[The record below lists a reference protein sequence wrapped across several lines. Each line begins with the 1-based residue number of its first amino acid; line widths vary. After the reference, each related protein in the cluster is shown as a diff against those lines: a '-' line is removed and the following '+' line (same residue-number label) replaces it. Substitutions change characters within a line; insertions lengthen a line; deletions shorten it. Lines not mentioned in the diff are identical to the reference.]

1 MKLTPVLLETQ
12 QFPERFRGYDP
23 DSVDDFL
30 ERVAAGLSE
39 LQERLDELAD
49 RLIEAEERASET
61 GSEGEIE
68 VIDGRMDAI
77 ESIKEA
83 LATAPRFESD
93 ESSATNMEIAI
104 DAVDTG
110 EISAIDAVDT
120 GELAKHQSVAVGANK
135 IQIERIAE
143 LITLARDTADD
154 VIDEAVASA
163 REQIGDLLA
172 DVLVASSTDLAASG
186 ALERKAELEVELL
199 DLDARV
205 NARRND
211 ANQLADLIETRRRA
225 LGEIARDL
233 GGRPDGPEVDHPASS
248 GEVGGWA
255 TIDGS
260 IVEQSLVD
268 ASGVPVKE
276 TRSGTEID
284 DPFFSA
290 LQKRE
295 SLEGE

>member
-61 GSEGEIE
+61 GFEGEVEI
-68 VIDGRMDAI
+68 IDSRMDAI

-93 ESSATNMEIAI
+93 ESSATNMEIVI

-110 EISAIDAVDT
+110 DLS
-120 GELAKHQSVAVGANK
+120 KHQSVAVGANK

-260 IVEQSLVD
+260 VVEQSLVD
-268 ASGVPVKE
+268 ASGAPVTE

>member
-39 LQERLDELAD
+39 LQGRLDELAD
-49 RLIEAEERASET
+49 RLIEAEERLLET
-61 GSEGEIE
+61 GVEGGVEI
-68 VIDGRMDAI
+68 IDGRMDAI

-83 LATAPRFESD
+83 LATAPRFESG
-93 ESSATNMEIAI
+93 EPSATNLEIAI
-104 DAVDTG
+104 DAVD
-110 EISAIDAVDT
+110 AVDT
-120 GELAKHQSVAVGANK
+120 VELSKQQSVAVGANK

-163 REQIGDLLA
+163 REQVGDLLA

-233 GGRPDGPEVDHPASS
+233 GGRADGPAVDHPASS

-260 IVEQSLVD
+260 VVEQSLGE
-268 ASGVPVKE
+268 ASGVPVTE

>member
-49 RLIEAEERASET
+49 RLMEAEERASET
-61 GSEGEIE
+61 GFEGEVE

-93 ESSATNMEIAI
+93 ESSATNMEIVI

-110 EISAIDAVDT
+110 DLS
-120 GELAKHQSVAVGANK
+120 KHQSVAVGANK

-163 REQIGDLLA
+163 REQVGDLLA
-172 DVLVASSTDLAASG
+172 DVLVASSADLAASG

-260 IVEQSLVD
+260 VVEQRLVD
-268 ASGVPVKE
+268 ASGAPVTE

>member
-49 RLIEAEERASET
+49 RLIEAEGRASET
-61 GSEGEIE
+61 GVDGEIE
-68 VIDGRMDAI
+68 IIDGRMDAI

-93 ESSATNMEIAI
+93 EPSATNVDIAI
-104 DAVDTG
+104 DAV
-110 EISAIDAVDT
+110 DAVDT
-120 GELAKHQSVAVGANK
+120 GELSKQESVAVGANK

-154 VIDEAVASA
+154 VIDDAVASA
-163 REQIGDLLA
+163 REQVGDLLA

-211 ANQLADLIETRRRA
+211 ASQLADLIETRRRA

-255 TIDGS
+255 TIDGAV
-260 IVEQSLVD
+260 VEQSLGD
-268 ASGVPVKE
+268 ASGVPVTE

>member
-61 GSEGEIE
+61 GLEGEVEI
-68 VIDGRMDAI
+68 IDGRMDAI
-77 ESIKEA
+77 ASIKDA

-93 ESSATNMEIAI
+93 ESSATNMEI
-104 DAVDTG
+104 V
-110 EISAIDAVDT
+110 IDAVDT
-120 GELAKHQSVAVGANK
+120 GELSKQQSVAGGANK

-143 LITLARDTADD
+143 LITLARDPADD

-260 IVEQSLVD
+260 VVEQRLAD
-268 ASGVPVKE
+268 ASGVPVTE

>member
-1 MKLTPVLLETQ
+1 MKMTPVLLETQ

-39 LQERLDELAD
+39 LQERLDQLAD

-93 ESSATNMEIAI
+93 ESRATNMEIAI

-110 EISAIDAVDT
+110 E
-120 GELAKHQSVAVGANK
+120 LPKHQSVAVGANK

-163 REQIGDLLA
+163 REQVGDLLA

-260 IVEQSLVD
+260 VVEESLVD
-268 ASGVPVKE
+268 ASGVPVTE

>member
-49 RLIEAEERASET
+49 RLIEAEERASGT
-61 GSEGEIE
+61 GLEGEVEI
-68 VIDGRMDAI
+68 IDGRMDAI
-77 ESIKEA
+77 ASIKDA

-93 ESSATNMEIAI
+93 ESSATNMEIVI

-110 EISAIDAVDT
+110 DLS
-120 GELAKHQSVAVGANK
+120 KHQSVAVGANK

-260 IVEQSLVD
+260 VVEQSLVD
-268 ASGVPVKE
+268 ASGVPVTE

>member
-110 EISAIDAVDT
+110 E
-120 GELAKHQSVAVGANK
+120 LPKHQSVAVGANK

-260 IVEQSLVD
+260 VVEQRLVD
-268 ASGVPVKE
+268 ASGVPVTE

>member
-1 MKLTPVLLETQ
+1 
-12 QFPERFRGYDP
+12 
-23 DSVDDFL
+23 
-30 ERVAAGLSE
+30 
-39 LQERLDELAD
+39 
-49 RLIEAEERASET
+49 
-61 GSEGEIE
+61 
-68 VIDGRMDAI
+68 MDAI

-83 LATAPRFESD
+83 LATAPRFESG
-93 ESSATNMEIAI
+93 EPSATNMEIAI
-104 DAVDTG
+104 DAVDT
-110 EISAIDAVDT
+110 V
-120 GELAKHQSVAVGANK
+120 ELSKQQSVAVGANK

-163 REQIGDLLA
+163 REQVGDLLA

-233 GGRPDGPEVDHPASS
+233 GGRADGPEVDHPASS

-255 TIDGS
+255 TIGGS
-260 IVEQSLVD
+260 VVEQSLGE
-268 ASGVPVKE
+268 ASGLPVTE

>member
-39 LQERLDELAD
+39 LQGRLDELAD
-49 RLIEAEERASET
+49 RLIEAEERVSET
-61 GSEGEIE
+61 GVEGGVEI
-68 VIDGRMDAI
+68 IDGRMDAI

-83 LATAPRFESD
+83 LATAPRFESG
-93 ESSATNMEIAI
+93 EPSATNMEIAI
-104 DAVDTG
+104 DAVD
-110 EISAIDAVDT
+110 AVDT
-120 GELAKHQSVAVGANK
+120 VELSKQQSVAVGANK

-163 REQIGDLLA
+163 REQVGDLLA

-233 GGRPDGPEVDHPASS
+233 GGRADGPEVDHPASS

-255 TIDGS
+255 TIGGS
-260 IVEQSLVD
+260 VVEQSLGE
-268 ASGVPVKE
+268 ASGLPVTE

>member
-39 LQERLDELAD
+39 LQGRLDELAD
-49 RLIEAEERASET
+49 RLIEAEERLSET
-61 GSEGEIE
+61 GVEGGVEI
-68 VIDGRMDAI
+68 IDGRMDAI

-83 LATAPRFESD
+83 LATAPRFESG
-93 ESSATNMEIAI
+93 EPSATNLEIAI
-104 DAVDTG
+104 DAVD
-110 EISAIDAVDT
+110 AVDT
-120 GELAKHQSVAVGANK
+120 VELSKQQSVAVGANK

-163 REQIGDLLA
+163 REQVGDLLA

-233 GGRPDGPEVDHPASS
+233 GGRADGPAVDHPASS

-260 IVEQSLVD
+260 VVEQSLGE
-268 ASGVPVKE
+268 ASGVPVTE